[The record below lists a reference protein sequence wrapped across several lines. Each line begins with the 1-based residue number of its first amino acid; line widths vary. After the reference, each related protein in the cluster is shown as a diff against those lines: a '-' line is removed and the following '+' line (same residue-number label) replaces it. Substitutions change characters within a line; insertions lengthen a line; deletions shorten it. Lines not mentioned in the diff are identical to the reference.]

1 MGWIVAI
8 LIVALL
14 GNLYLFSGYDVDGD
28 IAEFMV
34 GIAVLVD
41 LVIIGYL
48 IYLIVDKAKSKVKD
62 VNNINLSDK
71 KQCVI
76 NELKKQLLHKQDI
89 LSRFETYFSE
99 KKYMFT
105 FVSLI
110 SKCNTNDPITLVEA
124 FNKKESC
131 AFEELKTKII
141 PILTKDEKKDFP
153 KTINDFVKYKKHID
167 NEISSLKEQLTA
179 VASATKSDLT
189 ETIDN
194 YCPILSKEIKKR
206 KTKIIVS
213 CVICIVTVV
222 TIIVTSNYV
231 NNAPYRELR
240 TKIDNQTL
248 TTEMIDWKNKGSEKS
263 YYEYIHT
270 DKGYKF
276 LANVLSELHKNN
288 DIKKAMWLLC
298 VQPDC
303 INGIDLCASD
313 SFIDWVVDYA
323 EENGTK
329 MEDSDGD
336 ITYTVNG
343 YKISISSI
351 FDYSIGHSFQ
361 ITNGKEITH
370 IYNKNKYHDGTVPT
384 IK

>member
-167 NEISSLKEQLTA
+167 NEILSLKEQLTA

-213 CVICIVTVV
+213 CVICIVMVV

-248 TTEMIDWKNKGSEKS
+248 TTEMIDWKNKGSENS

-303 INGIDLCASD
+303 INGMDLCASD
-313 SFIDWVVDYA
+313 SFIDWVVDCA
-323 EENGTK
+323 AENGTK
-329 MEDSDGD
+329 TEDSDGD

-361 ITNGKEITH
+361 ITNGKERRH